1 MKNVNL
7 GINLMPKRKT
17 NKAKRAHVSIFDAIP
32 CYGWHGDI
40 NTLQGI
46 QSRLECDRCKEFM
59 KDRPYNDVY
68 YGKTLTIYEPIICK
82 DFNDDTFIQALDI
95 IYKIQ
100 KEIFEKT
107 YEAVE

>member
-1 MKNVNL
+1 MNGEIVGKCS
-7 GINLMPKRKT
+7 K
-17 NKAKRAHVSIFDAIP
+17 
-32 CYGWHGDI
+32 C
-40 NTLQGI
+40 
-46 QSRLECDRCKEFM
+46 RLECDRC
-59 KDRPYNDVY
+59 NDVY